1 MRSLIFW
8 RSVFRNWNQNKINNI
23 LKMLSFFKIN
33 RNIRSI
39 RRYWN
44 IVRVLSAYGFDH
56 ILEMLGLSDMVARSK
71 RLFRHDSSVIYRLTA
86 AERMRL
92 VLEELGPTFI
102 KLGQLLST
110 RPDIVPSSFV
120 REFEKL
126 QDSVPS
132 ISFDELKVQVERE
145 LGGGIDQYYSE
156 IDPVPLAAASIAQ
169 VHRARLCTGEDVV
182 IKVRRPGVVELVESD
197 ISALMGLANLAE
209 HHISGSEIYDP
220 IGVVREFARSIRREM
235 DFTREGRTIER
246 FRDNFT
252 TTKWLHFPKVFWE
265 QTSRGVLT
273 LEYVNGIKVS
283 DLESLERTGLD
294 RRLVARRGADAFLE
308 MVLNH
313 GFFHGDPHPGNV
325 MILPENVICLLDY
338 GIVGRVDDEQKT
350 FLSDIL
356 FAIVK
361 RDMDEVISLLLFA
374 GDISDNLNVRALK
387 RDLSNFV
394 DSYYEIPLQDIEVG
408 RMLIE
413 FIEIIT
419 IYNIRIQ
426 PDLMLLAKS
435 LVIIEGMGRNLDPD
449 FNMVEHLRPFMEK
462 ALKQKYSAR
471 RISRDINSILL
482 SYVNLARNLPRDVK
496 EIINRINRNKF
507 KIDLEHR
514 GLDKF
519 TADFDRSVNRLSSSL
534 ILAALIIGSSI
545 IMQTDKGPKLL
556 GFPVLAFLGYTVAGI
571 IGLWL
576 VYAIIRSGR
585 M

>member
-1 MRSLIFW
+1 MF
-8 RSVFRNWNQNKINNI
+8 
-23 LKMLSFFKIN
+23 SFFKLN

-71 RLFRHDSSVIYRLTA
+71 RLFRQDIADIYRFTA

-110 RPDIVPSSFV
+110 RPDIVPLAFV

-126 QDSVPS
+126 QDNVPG
-132 ISFDELKVQVERE
+132 ISFDELKRQVEQE
-145 LGGGIDQYYSE
+145 LGGATELFFSE

-182 IKVRRPGVVELVESD
+182 IKVRRPGVVEVVESD

-209 HHISGSEIYDP
+209 RHISGSEIYDP

-235 DFTREGRTIER
+235 DFSREGHTIER

-252 TTKWLHFPKVFWE
+252 ATQWLYFPRVFWP
-265 QTSRGVLT
+265 QSARGVLT
-273 LEYVNGIKVS
+273 LEYVKGIKVS
-283 DLESLERTGLD
+283 DLESLDRTGLD
-294 RRLVARRGADAFLE
+294 RKLVARRGADAFLE
-308 MVLNH
+308 MVLKH

-325 MILPENVICLLDY
+325 MILPENVICMLDY
-338 GIVGRVDDEQKT
+338 GIVGRIDDEQKT

-356 FAIVK
+356 FAILK
-361 RDMDEVISLLLFA
+361 RDMDAVISLLLFA
-374 GDISDNLNVRALK
+374 GDISDSLNIRALK
-387 RDLSNFV
+387 RDLSNFI
-394 DSYYEIPLQDIEVG
+394 DSYYEIPLQEIEIG

-419 IYNIRIQ
+419 LYNIRIQ

-462 ALKQKYSAR
+462 ALRQKYSAR

-482 SYVNLARNLPRDVK
+482 SYINLARNLPRDMK
-496 EIINRINRNKF
+496 EIINRVNRNKF

-519 TADFDRSVNRLSSSL
+519 TTDFDRSVNRLSSSL

-545 IMQTDKGPKLL
+545 IMQTDKGLKLL
-556 GFPVLAFLGYTVAGI
+556 GFPVFALLGYTVAGM